1 MSKRYLEEHEERGY
15 EDDDRAVCLDHFL
28 GDDLRRAVKDHLTEP
43 ACDFCSRT
51 STTGEP
57 IGVPMEIVAGV
68 VMGAIR
74 RIYERALDVLYF
86 DDDFTARYDTSEA
99 VDELIAYELDE
110 EPLDVLKEILV
121 EETWCEDPSGLTQD
135 IVLMTSWESLRR
147 QVMHHQRFVFLTGL
161 SENVVGGL
169 HEQYMS
175 AAALLES
182 LGRGVDETGILR
194 TLPAGT
200 IFLRGRPMPSGTAPA
215 SVDASSLGSP
225 PLAKAA
231 ANRMSPAGISM
242 FYGSEDEATVL
253 AEISAHHDGSPSDA
267 VIGSFRAM
275 RELTIVDLT
284 AIPPERIFDEQL
296 DFRVVRFLNHFA
308 RDLSRPVALDGSEHV
323 EYVPTQVAT
332 EYLRYALGV
341 DGIRFASSLTDGAN
355 VVLFVATTACCDER
369 AADAGSV
376 LELVSGSVTTQ
387 PLPLKS

>member
-1 MSKRYLEEHEERGY
+1 MAKRYLEEREERGY

-86 DDDFTARYDTSEA
+86 EDDFTARYDTSEA

-110 EPLDVLKEILV
+110 RPLDVLKEILV
-121 EETWCEDPSGLTQD
+121 EETWCEEPSGLTRD

-182 LGRGVDETGILR
+182 LGRSVDETGILR

-200 IFLRGRPMPSGTAPA
+200 IFLRGRPMPSGTAPG

-267 VIGSFRAM
+267 VIGSFRAK

-355 VVLFVATTACCDER
+355 VVLFVATTACCDEG

-376 LELVSGSVTTQ
+376 LELVSGSVTAQ

>member
-1 MSKRYLEEHEERGY
+1 MTKRYLEQREQRGY
-15 EDDDRAVCLDHFL
+15 EDDERAVCLNHFI
-28 GDDLRRAVKDHLTEP
+28 GDDLRSAVKDRLTEP

-51 STTGEP
+51 GGTAEP
-57 IGVPMEIVAGV
+57 IAVPIETVADV

-74 RIYERALDVLYF
+74 RIYEPALDVLYF

-99 VDELIAYELDE
+99 ADELVAYELEE
-110 EPLDVLKEILV
+110 EPFDALKEILL
-121 EETWCEDPSGLTQD
+121 EDTWCEDPSGLTRD

-161 SENVVGGL
+161 AEKVTDGL

-182 LGRGVDETGILR
+182 LGRCVQQTGIVR

-200 IFLRGRPMPSGTAPA
+200 LLLRGRLMPSGTTRS

-225 PLAKAA
+225 PLVKAA

-253 AEISAHHDGSPSDA
+253 AEIAAHHDGSPSVA
-267 VIGSFRAM
+267 LVGSFRAL

-284 AIPPERIFDEQL
+284 AIPPERIFDDQL
-296 DFRVVRFLNHFA
+296 DFRVVRFLKHFA
-308 RDLSRPVALDGSEHV
+308 LDLSRPVALDGSGHV

-341 DGIRFASSLTDGAN
+341 DGIRFSSSLTGGAN
-355 VVLFVATTACCDER
+355 VVLFVGPGSCCDEGAEGDGR
-369 AADAGSV
+369 V
-376 LELVSGSVTTQ
+376 LELMKGSVDAHQ
-387 PLPLKS
+387 L